1 MTMDVS
7 KIDRMVAML
16 QAHADMAAGRVRPA
30 APGMAAE
37 TQGFGNV
44 LKTSLNQVNQT
55 QVTAEKTARDFEM
68 GAPNVNLG
76 DVMVS
81 IQKANIG
88 FQGAVQVR
96 NRLVAA
102 YHDIMN
108 MQI

>member
-1 MTMDVS
+1 MDTS
-7 KIDRMVAML
+7 KIDRMVAL
-16 QAHADMAAGRVRPA
+16 LHAHADYASGRNRVATDKP
-30 APGMAAE
+30 AE

-55 QVTAEKTARDFEM
+55 QVAAEQKAKDFEM
-68 GAPNVNLG
+68 GVPNVNLG

-81 IQKANIG
+81 IQKANIA
-88 FQGAVQVR
+88 FQGTVQVR

>member
-1 MTMDVS
+1 MDTS
-7 KIDRMVAML
+7 KIDRMVAL
-16 QAHADMAAGRVRPA
+16 LHAHADYASGRTRPVA
-30 APGMAAE
+30 DKAAE

-44 LKTSLNQVNQT
+44 LKSSLNQVNQT
-55 QVTAEKTARDFEM
+55 QAAAEQTAKQFEM

-81 IQKANIG
+81 IQKANIA
-88 FQGAVQVR
+88 FQGTVQVR

>member
-1 MTMDVS
+1 MDTS
-7 KIDRMVAML
+7 KIDRMVAL
-16 QAHADMAAGRVRPA
+16 LHAHADYASGRTRSVADKLPEA
-30 APGMAAE
+30 
-37 TQGFGNV
+37 QGFGNV

-55 QVTAEKTARDFEM
+55 QVAAEQTAKQFEM

-81 IQKANIG
+81 IQKANIA
-88 FQGAVQVR
+88 FQGTVQVR

>member
-1 MTMDVS
+1 MDTS

-16 QAHADMAAGRVRPA
+16 HAHADFAAGRTRPLA
-30 APGMAAE
+30 SDKPAE

-55 QVTAEKTARDFEM
+55 QVAAEKTARDFEM

-81 IQKANIG
+81 IQKANIA
-88 FQGAVQVR
+88 FQGTVQVR

>member
-1 MTMDVS
+1 MDTS
-7 KIDRMVAML
+7 KIDRMVAL
-16 QAHADMAAGRVRPA
+16 LHAHADFAAGRTRPLA
-30 APGMAAE
+30 ADKAAE

-55 QVTAEKTARDFEM
+55 QQVAEKTAKDFEM

>member
-1 MTMDVS
+1 MDTS

-16 QAHADMAAGRVRPA
+16 HAHADFAAGRTRPVA
-30 APGMAAE
+30 DAPAE

-44 LKTSLNQVNQT
+44 LKSSLNQVNQT
-55 QVTAEKTARDFEM
+55 QIAAEQTAKQFEL

-81 IQKANIG
+81 IQKANIA
-88 FQGAVQVR
+88 FQGTVQVR
-96 NRLVAA
+96 NRLIAA
-102 YHDIMN
+102 YNDIMN